1 MVELD
6 NLLGGGP
13 VQHREDQGEES
24 QLFVSYFP
32 SGMNMYFQDAVL
44 FGGKETVT
52 GDHVVIVCCV
62 TTVGTLQRL
71 PISVILASSKQN
83 FITDYVKVIC
93 LL

>member
-24 QLFVSYFP
+24 RLFVSYFP
-32 SGMNMYFQDAVL
+32 SGMNMHVL

-52 GDHVVIVCCV
+52 GGHAATVCCV

-71 PISVILASSKQN
+71 PISVILASCK
-83 FITDYVKVIC
+83 
-93 LL
+93 